1 MLKTIL
7 PEPIAV
13 KLGLCEKRY
22 RIDYPMT
29 QEELAEK
36 SEGAIGSIRRFERDG
51 GIQLTSLIRILQPL
65 DLDRNLDLL
74 IPDNT
79 QRPSY
84 YLDKSRNQ
92 VRERATSP
100 AKRPKKRKNNW
111 VWGDE
116 KESTGGAS

>member
-1 MLKTIL
+1 MLKTTL
-7 PEPIAV
+7 PESIAAE
-13 KLGLCEKRY
+13 LGVREKRY

-29 QEELAEK
+29 QEELSIK
-36 SEGAIGSIRRFERDG
+36 SGVSVGSIRRFEKDG
-51 GIQLTSLIRILQPL
+51 GIQLTSLIRILQALNL
-65 DLDRNLDLL
+65 DQNLDLL

-84 YLDKSRNQ
+84 YLDRSRNQ

-100 AKRPKKRKNNW
+100 SKRPQIRPNNW

-116 KESTGGAS
+116 KQQRT

>member
-7 PEPIAV
+7 PESIAAE
-13 KLGLCEKRY
+13 LGLREKRY
-22 RIDYPMT
+22 RIDFPMT

-36 SEGAIGSIRRFERDG
+36 SAVSIGSIRRFERNG
-51 GIQLTSLIRILQPL
+51 GIQLTSLIRILQALNL
-65 DLDRNLDLL
+65 DQNLDLL

-84 YLDKSRNQ
+84 FLDMSRNQ

-100 AKRPKKRKNNW
+100 SKRPRKRKSKW

-116 KESTGGAS
+116 KAK

>member
-7 PEPIAV
+7 PEPIAAE
-13 KLGLCEKRY
+13 LGLREKRY

-36 SEGAIGSIRRFERDG
+36 SGVSIGSIRRFERDG
-51 GIQLTSLIRILQPL
+51 GIQLTSLIRILQAL